1 MADAADR
8 GAVKA
13 LVAALLIAAAAPLI
27 GLLAIGFWFGM
38 DWGEFSLGYV
48 PLRSAVPAAYYLG
61 GTQSAIAGAA
71 IGWAIWRWGWVGLD
85 AWMALTLVLAV
96 LPVLVLTIFPGTNA
110 GKTGLVY
117 VSNFSIAC
125 YLLTA
130 ALIASAAL
138 RLLVIALGLMRRR
151 PSLEARH

>member
-1 MADAADR
+1 MADAAHRD
-8 GAVKA
+8 AVKA
-13 LVAALLIAAAAPLI
+13 LAAAVLIAAAAPLI
-27 GLLAIGFWFGM
+27 GLLAIGFWFAM

-61 GTQSAIAGAA
+61 GVQSAVAGAA
-71 IGWAIWRWGWVGLD
+71 IGWAIWRRGWVSRD
-85 AWMALTLVLAV
+85 AWMALTLVLA
-96 LPVLVLTIFPGTNA
+96 LPPVLILTIFPGANA

-130 ALIASAAL
+130 ALIASGAL
-138 RLLVIALGLMRRR
+138 RSLVIALGLMRRR
-151 PSLEARH
+151 PSLEAGH